1 MNFKNQK
8 GAQKLLISQ
17 ASYTFV
23 ANKTSNLKNNI
34 LIVDD
39 IHPIFMEQAEAMGFH
54 CDYRPLIK
62 PDEALQIIG
71 GYEGLVMRSKFK
83 LNRQYLDAG
92 KNLRFVCRA
101 GAGMDN
107 IDEAYAAKR
116 GITLLNAPEG
126 NMDAVGE
133 HAVGLLLALMN
144 NFNIADAQIRAGS
157 WQREANR
164 GYELKGKTV
173 GIIGYGFMGRS
184 FARKL
189 SGFEANVIAYDKYKT
204 GFSDEYAREVSM
216 EEIVKHSDVLSLH
229 IPLTPETTDLVN
241 DEYLFHFKK
250 PIFLINTARGQAVQT
265 RSVLNAIKHG
275 KILGAGLDVLEIEK
289 FPALGEQEWFDELR
303 QCGKIILTPHVAGW
317 TFDSYRK
324 ISEVMAEKLRRFM
337 VHGS

>member
-1 MNFKNQK
+1 M
-8 GAQKLLISQ
+8 
-17 ASYTFV
+17 
-23 ANKTSNLKNNI
+23 KNNI

-39 IHPIFMEQAEAMGFH
+39 IHPVFIEQAEALGYT

-62 PDEALQIIG
+62 ANEAFEIIG
-71 GYEGLVMRSKFK
+71 DYAGLVIRSKF
-83 LNRQYLDAG
+83 NVDRSVIDAG
-92 KNLRFVCRA
+92 TNLRFVCRA

-107 IDEAYAAKR
+107 IDEGYAAEKN
-116 GITLLNAPEG
+116 ITLINAPEG

-144 NFNIADAQIRAGS
+144 NFRNADAEIRTGS

-189 SGFEANVIAYDKYKT
+189 SGFQVDVIAYDKYKT
-204 GFSDEYAREVSM
+204 GFSDQYAREVSM
-216 EEIVKHSDVLSLH
+216 EEIVKSSDVLSIH
-229 IPLTPETTDLVN
+229 VPLTNETNGLVN

-250 PIFLINTARGQAVQT
+250 PIFFINTSRGKTAKV
-265 RSVLNAIKHG
+265 SAVLNAIKQG
-275 KILGAGLDVLEIEK
+275 KILGAGLDVLEVEK
-289 FPALGEQEWFDELR
+289 FPTLADQQWYEELK
-303 QCGKIILTPHVAGW
+303 QSGKVILTPHVAGW

-324 ISEVMAEKLRRFM
+324 ISEVMAGKLAKL
-337 VHGS
+337 VD